1 MLTARTQT
9 ILEQFDKIHLEEMDR
24 VQLMNRVD
32 TKFTFSSDL
41 LVDLLPQLNQ
51 YYKVLEV
58 EGFLLSEYE
67 SLYYDNKE
75 HKNYLD
81 HHKQLRD
88 RFKVRFRRYV
98 NSDIAFLE
106 VKHKINGR
114 TDKSRIRSN
123 GIPQHLNP
131 EQEQFIQEQGLK
143 DEHLIPCLFNRFKRI
158 TLVNKTMN
166 ERLTL
171 DIDLAFEW
179 EGHTTNLE
187 KVVIAELK
195 QERSNR
201 LSPFYAL
208 MKANL
213 IRPSRVSKYCV
224 GMIKTYGKDKIKYNR
239 FKKKLLQIHKIQTDA
254 A

>member
-1 MLTARTQT
+1 MITASTQS

-32 TKFTFSSDL
+32 TKFTFSSDQL
-41 LVDLLPQLNQ
+41 LEILPRLQEH
-51 YYKVLEV
+51 YKVLEV
-58 EGFLLSEYE
+58 EGCLLSEYE

-88 RFKVRFRRYV
+88 RYKVRFRKYV
-98 NSDIAFLE
+98 NSNIAFLE
-106 VKHKINGR
+106 VKHKKNGR
-114 TDKSRIRSN
+114 TEKSRIRAN
-123 GIPQHLNP
+123 DIPNELSDSQA
-131 EQEQFIQEQGLK
+131 QFIKEQGLK
-143 DEHLIPCLFNRFKRI
+143 SEHLIPCLLNRFKRI
-158 TLVNKTMN
+158 TLVHKTMN

-171 DIDLAFEW
+171 DIDLTFEW
-179 EGHTTNLE
+179 QNKTTKLD

-195 QERSNR
+195 QERANR
-201 LSPFYAL
+201 ISPFYSL
-208 MKANL
+208 MKSNL

-224 GMIKTYGKDKIKYNR
+224 GMIKTYGKENIKYNR
-239 FKKKLLQIHKIQTDA
+239 FKKKLLQIQKIQTDA